1 MKLLGRV
8 VLNYATRSKVE
19 IRALVTGRGLEV
31 RESMASLPVA
41 RNARNHV
48 IRLARRLCVFD
59 VRQGEIVFVR
69 QASVEEIEALE
80 KVV

>member
-1 MKLLGRV
+1 MLGRV
-8 VLNYATRSKVE
+8 ARVYATRSKVE
-19 IRALVTGRGLEV
+19 VRALVSGKGLEAQ
-31 RESMASLPVA
+31 ESQATLPVA

-48 IRLARRLCVFD
+48 IRLAGRLCVFD

-69 QASVEEIEALE
+69 QASREEIEALE